1 MSSLQIP
8 NNKYIHIVYISIIA
22 SLLLGATVGPSL
34 LRAAAQEDDTRI
46 LEVLCNSY
54 GEGVDVT
61 RGGRSERIS
70 FSEWLAD
77 FRPGLVDLFS
87 EVGCAGISDTQG
99 VILRRANVG
108 VFVDSVPAVNIKTQA
123 VGPHT
128 INTET
133 TVGEYSGD
141 VAGTL
146 ACTRTVI
153 VNVDEA
159 RFTGTAICNFVG
171 RVLGS
176 DSGSMTKI
184 FSFDGP
190 FGGPVPGTVQ
200 FSQGV
205 GGLQGICGGGTFLN
219 VAGEVFYDYVFAFG
233 DDCDDLDM
241 SDFLDALE
249 EEDD

>member
-1 MSSLQIP
+1 MNISSLQPLNEKKNI
-8 NNKYIHIVYISIIA
+8 YIVFATILAAVLVMASI
-22 SLLLGATVGPSL
+22 GPSL
-34 LRAAAQEDDTRI
+34 LAAGDD
-46 LEVLCNSY
+46 
-54 GEGVDVT
+54 
-61 RGGRSERIS
+61 
-70 FSEWLAD
+70 
-77 FRPGLVDLFS
+77 
-87 EVGCAGISDTQG
+87 SDG
-99 VILRRANVG
+99 LRRANVG

-171 RVLGS
+171 SVLGS
-176 DSGSMTKI
+176 DPGSMTKI
-184 FSFDGP
+184 FTFDGP

>member
-1 MSSLQIP
+1 MNISSLQPLNTKHMRLTYAAI
-8 NNKYIHIVYISIIA
+8 IISVLLLA
-22 SLLLGATVGPSL
+22 SLGGVGLSAADHKENPSKKH
-34 LRAAAQEDDTRI
+34 D
-46 LEVLCNSY
+46 
-54 GEGVDVT
+54 G
-61 RGGRSERIS
+61 
-70 FSEWLAD
+70 
-77 FRPGLVDLFS
+77 
-87 EVGCAGISDTQG
+87 
-99 VILRRANVG
+99 LRRANVG
-108 VFVDSVPAVNIKTQA
+108 VFVATATTVLLHDQV

-153 VNVDEA
+153 LNFGEL

-171 RVLGS
+171 SVLGS
-176 DSGSMTKI
+176 DPGSMTKI

-249 EEDD
+249 DD

>member
-1 MSSLQIP
+1 MNVGSLQPLNEKKSI
-8 NNKYIHIVYISIIA
+8 YIVFATILAAVLVMASI
-22 SLLLGATVGPSL
+22 GPSL
-34 LRAAAQEDDTRI
+34 LAAGDD
-46 LEVLCNSY
+46 
-54 GEGVDVT
+54 
-61 RGGRSERIS
+61 
-70 FSEWLAD
+70 
-77 FRPGLVDLFS
+77 
-87 EVGCAGISDTQG
+87 SDG
-99 VILRRANVG
+99 LRRANVG
-108 VFVDSVPAVNIKTQA
+108 IFVDTPAVNINTQV

-153 VNVDEA
+153 VNSGES

-171 RVLGS
+171 SVLGS
-176 DSGSMTKI
+176 DPGSMTKI